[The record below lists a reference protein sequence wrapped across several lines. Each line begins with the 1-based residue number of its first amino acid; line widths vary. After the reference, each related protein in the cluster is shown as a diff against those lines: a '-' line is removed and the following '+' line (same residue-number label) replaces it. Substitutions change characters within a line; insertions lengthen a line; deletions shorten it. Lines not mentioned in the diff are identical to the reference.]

1 MWHASCSQI
10 CRITSHIRACGPS
23 SGDAFESVARR
34 QPFWPSR
41 ITTQIQ
47 PASLTAKITVNLLL
61 ATSIW
66 PPPLSET
73 INTQLLPATVLVSR
87 LEYCLSILPH
97 AIRVSTC
104 PLSHLTS
111 SRISTLL
118 RAPTRH
124 PAAALAGPKL
134 APGKEHLALQEALT
148 ASSIYCQKRHLA
160 VVASSATRSAYLVL
174 HLHRHTHIPTTAYD
188 RALVAAAS
196 PCFGRA

>member
-66 PPPLSET
+66 PPPLAAIILIVLAIIAS
-73 INTQLLPATVLVSR
+73 NSARVSSVVLPLYTAPRNSRICLSAVSSHLVSH
-87 LEYCLSILPH
+87 ID
-97 AIRVSTC
+97 
-104 PLSHLTS
+104 PLA
-111 SRISTLL
+111 
-118 RAPTRH
+118 RAPTI
-124 PAAALAGPKL
+124 PGTLCWLAALAQSTVPTSG
-134 APGKEHLALQEALT
+134 PGKERLSFQEALT

-160 VVASSATRSAYLVL
+160 VAAPSATRPAYLIR
-174 HLHRHTHIPTTAYD
+174 HLHRHTHNPRD
-188 RALVAAAS
+188 SL
-196 PCFGRA
+196 